1 LLRFKNAE
9 NILLLTFAINTQHRL
24 VLKKNKYHILF
35 AWTLLFCFAI
45 GQYMVYAHQ
54 HNITKTAHV
63 ASCHDDQNSS
73 KQTVKEKCELCD
85 SMHHN
90 SMELANHVN
99 YASATSVDHVYITF
113 EYDFKSIALI
123 LSSGRAPPVVS

>member
-1 LLRFKNAE
+1 M
-9 NILLLTFAINTQHRL
+9 
-24 VLKKNKYHILF
+24 
-35 AWTLLFCFAI
+35 

-54 HNITKTAHV
+54 HNITKTTHV
-63 ASCHDDQNSS
+63 AGCHDDHNSS
-73 KQTVKEKCELCD
+73 QQTVKEKCELCD

-90 SMELANHVN
+90 SMEMASQAN
-99 YASATSVDHVYITF
+99 YIPATSVDYVYITF